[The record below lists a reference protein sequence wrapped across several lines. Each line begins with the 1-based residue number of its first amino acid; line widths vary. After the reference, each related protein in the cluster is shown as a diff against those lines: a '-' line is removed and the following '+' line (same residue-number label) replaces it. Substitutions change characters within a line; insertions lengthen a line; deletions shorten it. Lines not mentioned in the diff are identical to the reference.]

1 VATKYLAAA
10 ILAVASVVFV
20 PTAAAANLPAVG
32 AASPSSVAAGGTTLL
47 TVAVTP
53 AAGSTGI
60 GVVCNLAPIGG
71 VMTLL
76 HDDGMNGDVT
86 PGDLTFSELATVAAG
101 TLPGSVGIFCVV
113 NDEEG
118 GTGFATISV
127 TITPAQ
133 PVNEPPTVDPGGP
146 YAVGEGGSVQLTA
159 TGVDPEGGPLTYA
172 WDLDDNGTFETSG
185 QTVTFSAD
193 DGPASATVHVMVTDD
208 GGLTAA
214 GDATVTVSNVSPTA
228 TFDAPT
234 SASPGIPFTLSLSGP
249 EDPSAADT
257 AAGFTYAFDCGSGYG
272 AFDSSSET
280 TCTASDLGSVSVG
293 AMIRDK
299 DGGTTEYRATVDV
312 EVTFDGL
319 CHLVRAY
326 SSDPKVAAAL
336 CHKLDEA
343 AAAASATAKDGLL
356 GAFRN
361 MVDAKIGKGLTAA
374 EAAELKLLSTQ
385 L

>member
-1 VATKYLAAA
+1 
-10 ILAVASVVFV
+10 
-20 PTAAAANLPAVG
+20 
-32 AASPSSVAAGGTTLL
+32 
-47 TVAVTP
+47 
-53 AAGSTGI
+53 
-60 GVVCNLAPIGG
+60 
-71 VMTLL
+71 M
-76 HDDGMNGDVT
+76 
-86 PGDLTFSELATVAAG
+86 
-101 TLPGSVGIFCVV
+101 
-113 NDEEG
+113 
-118 GTGFATISV
+118 
-127 TITPAQ
+127 
-133 PVNEPPTVDPGGP
+133 
-146 YAVGEGGSVQLTA
+146 
-159 TGVDPEGGPLTYA
+159 
-172 WDLDDNGTFETSG
+172 
-185 QTVTFSAD
+185 
-193 DGPASATVHVMVTDD
+193 
-208 GGLTAA
+208 
-214 GDATVTVSNVSPTA
+214 
-228 TFDAPT
+228 
-234 SASPGIPFTLSLSGP
+234 SGP

-312 EVTFDGL
+312 KVSFDGL